1 MRSTYCFFRAWVK
14 LHHVVTIQKVIVNL
28 PRCCDSCLLFPPV
41 SHTVPAAQ
49 QAASLW
55 DSPKLL
61 PLRHLGGTLR
71 TVEAGNAW
79 LSVLWC
85 SGSNKI
91 GNKVFFQTL
100 CDIIALKKSSGVL
113 NWERMSGSVFR
124 SEEEQLRG
132 GCESVW
138 WKHLPQST
146 KTEHPFQ
153 KWMLSSCFCWDNCIL
168 PTSGSLGT
176 SSCHPPFLLC
186 FPVPL
191 PCGVRHLQF
200 SSYTWLLL
208 IVWNYYNVYKG
219 CGNFLKPPSKI

>member
-1 MRSTYCFFRAWVK
+1 MGEAA
-14 LHHVVTIQKVIVNL
+14 
-28 PRCCDSCLLFPPV
+28 PRGVHIESDSKPATLLWQLPPV
-41 SHTVPAAQ
+41 SSCFPHSPCSSAGCLPMGQPKT
-49 QAASLW
+49 ASI
-55 DSPKLL
+55 KAF
-61 PLRHLGGTLR
+61 GGTLR
-71 TVEAGNAW
+71 TVGAGNAW

-91 GNKVFFQTL
+91 GNKVRFQTL

-113 NWERMSGSVFR
+113 NWGRMSGSIFR

-138 WKHLPQST
+138 WWEHLPQST

-219 CGNFLKPPSKI
+219 CGSFLKPPSKI